1 MPAAHFGRGVFTSDR
16 VSTDSRPSLKGW
28 MVQDEEEW
36 DWGQLAPRVF
46 QAFSGAGNGLSASE
60 KAGVERAA
68 NAKPW
73 VHMVRRDPPGMHQ
86 NIAHLRGHNLIFTG
100 MHRGQSDLGHC

>member
-1 MPAAHFGRGVFTSDR
+1 MKRC
-16 VSTDSRPSLKGW
+16 LL
-28 MVQDEEEW
+28 QDEEEW

-46 QAFSGAGNGLSASE
+46 QAFSGSGNGLSASE

-73 VHMVRRDPPGMHQ
+73 VHMVRSDPPGMHQ
-86 NIAHLRGHNLIFTG
+86 EYCSSKGD
-100 MHRGQSDLGHC
+100 M